1 MKNRRAVNFLVAFIG
16 IPGHPSRA
24 PPRSGRDE
32 YYFSPKKDQNFPDAR
47 NRVPTD
53 CGFAEVL

>member
-1 MKNRRAVNFLVAFIG
+1 MKNRRAGNLLVALLESSSNF
-16 IPGHPSRA
+16 SRA
-24 PPRSGRDE
+24 DALKKRRTL
-32 YYFSPKKDQNFPDAR
+32 FSPKKDQNFPDAP

>member
-1 MKNRRAVNFLVAFIG
+1 MKNRRAGNLLVAFIG
-16 IPGHPSRA
+16 IIQQFFPRA
-24 PPRSGRDE
+24 AALKKRRTL
-32 YYFSPKKDQNFPDAR
+32 FSPKKDQNFPDAP